1 MKYPLAD
8 LKKNQF
14 NKISISNFSKKI
26 DSIKYSLAIFFKKSI
41 QWNIHYLKKT
51 KIVDTYTKTG
61 LNDVPEEF
69 FTVETVVDGLVQN
82 DNKIE
87 TSETIENDKNS
98 SLKAHCDVTK

>member
-1 MKYPLAD
+1 MSY
-8 LKKNQF
+8 
-14 NKISISNFSKKI
+14 
-26 DSIKYSLAIFFKKSI
+26 FFLKSI

-61 LNDVPEEF
+61 LNDVPEQL
-69 FTVETVVDGLVQN
+69 FTVVTIVDGLVQN

-87 TSETIENDKNS
+87 TSETIENNKKS